1 MRGWT
6 RPGLPAPNGGRRMR
20 VALELSI
27 LNFIVLG
34 GFGLL
39 VPWFAV

>member
-1 MRGWT
+1 MK
-6 RPGLPAPNGGRRMR
+6 